1 MVNVTDNHL
10 LMASKEKK
18 VPEKVPC
25 KFYVDDQCI
34 DCMHCQQDAPDFL
47 VHVQWH

>member
-25 KFYVDDQCI
+25 KFYVDEQCI
-34 DCMHCQQDAPDFL
+34 GCMHCQQDAPDFL